1 MFFNAFL
8 KKDICNSI
16 FKLNI
21 YKTALKVSFIDYVRP
36 EKKFSGITSLK
47 NQIKKDI
54 SKAKKILN

>member
-1 MFFNAFL
+1 
-8 KKDICNSI
+8 
-16 FKLNI
+16 LNI